1 MTIYLGGQTYYL
13 SVLQNCDDENRFN
26 EWQATGGALLNNRN
40 LGCGINSLTYLG
52 IFTRQQGEGLVNVV
66 NARGTT
72 FDEMMNYVFNRNG
85 GNPQYRMP
93 ASIRTVDHVQHFID
107 HLTNIL
113 CEGCCTVAKLMRYP
127 DNYQNPP
134 LCHGEALTSGH
145 TIVFSKNGGILYA
158 TDPQQGTRRRSDNAA
173 AAFAAWQRNC
183 YREVHLMFNIQ
194 PDYRHTVPMDI
205 DDAANV
211 LPDHGPIDD
220 RTQIDNGDTVPM
232 DIDGGKTKNSK
243 QSKKSKKGKKSK
255 RAKKSKKSITKR
267 NKQ

>member
-1 MTIYLGGQTYYL
+1 MTVYLAGQTLYL

-52 IFTRQQGEGLVNVV
+52 IFTRQQGETLVNVV

-85 GNPQYRMP
+85 GNPQYRL
-93 ASIRTVDHVQHFID
+93 ASSIRTLDDVQIFID
-107 HLTNIL
+107 QLTNIL

-127 DNYQNPP
+127 DNSQNPP

-158 TDPQQGTRRRSDNAA
+158 TDPQQGTRRRSNNAD

-183 YREVHLMFNIQ
+183 YQEVHLMFNIQ
-194 PDYRHTVPMDI
+194 PDNRETVPMEIDI
-205 DDAANV
+205 DDAENV

-220 RTQIDNGDTVPM
+220 RETVPM
-232 DIDGGKTKNSK
+232 DISDGGNNKKSKNSK
-243 QSKKSKKGKKSK
+243 KTKKSKNSKKSKK
-255 RAKKSKKSITKR
+255 SKKSNTKR
-267 NKQ
+267 KN

>member
-1 MTIYLGGQTYYL
+1 MTVYLAGQTLYL
-13 SVLQNCDDENRFN
+13 SVLHNCDDETRFN

-52 IFTRQQGEGLVNVV
+52 IFTREQGERLVNIV

-85 GNPQYRMP
+85 GNPQYRLEGN
-93 ASIRTVDHVQHFID
+93 IRTVDRVQNFID

-127 DNYQNPP
+127 DNSQNPP

-158 TDPQQGTRRRSDNAA
+158 TDPQQGTRRRSNDAA
-173 AAFAAWQRNC
+173 AAFRAWQRQC
-183 YREVHLMFNIQ
+183 YQEVHLMFNIQ
-194 PDYRHTVPMDI
+194 PDNRETIPMEIGI
-205 DDAANV
+205 DDAENV

-220 RTQIDNGDTVPM
+220 RETVPM
-232 DIDGGKTKNSK
+232 DISDGGNNKKSKNSK
-243 QSKKSKKGKKSK
+243 KTKKSKSSKKSKK
-255 RAKKSKKSITKR
+255 SKKSNTKR
-267 NKQ
+267 NN